1 MLATQCV
8 SELATQCASETGEL
22 LAQLDIGSTFAD
34 FAIEGVLGRGGMGSV
49 YLARHPRLPRQLA
62 LKLLNREICADPEM
76 RRRFEQEASVVARME
91 HPGIVGIYDRGIHDE
106 QLWIAM
112 QYIHGTDAAQL
123 SPDQLTIERV
133 LRILTGCAA
142 ALDYAH
148 SRAVLHRDIKP
159 ANILLAAPQT
169 GLEERP
175 VLTDFGIARILGATS
190 QLTATGTFTATLAFA
205 APEQLAG
212 SEVDHRTDQYSLA
225 CTLFTLLAHRT
236 PFDAEHPA
244 QVIAGHLS
252 MPPPQLTRFRPDLPP
267 ALDRVLSRAM
277 AKQRE
282 QRFDSCVEF
291 AAAVQNALQ
300 GRPSAE
306 AARTAETIVAQGNP
320 TASQQAKAAPQFTA
334 PPTVVGAGSPMV
346 AQTPAAAMPSMQTPP
361 GSLPAAAVPAGSVP
375 TGSIPAR
382 AIPSTAIPGTPFPA
396 APPRE
401 ASGCRTVIIG
411 LGSIVTV
418 LALAM
423 AGVVG
428 YAVYDSK
435 YPSWSR
441 DEQRIAATFPKLV
454 PGKPKVPGWHDTTCD
469 GYADSHEKA
478 AIYCF
483 SANKDF
489 SFTLRYFDTPED
501 ADQDFQLP
509 APGNNALY
517 THEQLRTEI
526 HPDVPEPMKLMFTD
540 PDDRRS
546 KIYTGFSM
554 DSDRNLFT
562 VEIEYDTSSDDDQKV
577 SLWKSMPLGK

>member
-1 MLATQCV
+1 M
-8 SELATQCASETGEL
+8 
-22 LAQLDIGSTFAD
+22 AQLDIGSTFAD

-62 LKLLNREICADPEM
+62 LKLLNREVCADPEM

-159 ANILLAAPQT
+159 ANILLAAPET

-175 VLTDFGIARILGATS
+175 VLTDFGIARVLGATS
-190 QLTATGTFTATLAFA
+190 QVTATGTVTATLAFA
-205 APEQLAG
+205 APEQLAS

-252 MPPPQLTRFRPDLPP
+252 MPAPPLTRFRPDLPP
-267 ALDRVLSRAM
+267 ALDQVLARGM
-277 AKQRE
+277 AKECE

-291 AAAVQNALQ
+291 AAAAQDALQ

-306 AARTAETIVAQGNP
+306 TTRTTETIVVPGHP
-320 TASQQAKAAPQFTA
+320 TASQQATTARNFAA
-334 PPTVVGAGSPMV
+334 PPTEIDAGSPMV
-346 AQTPAAAMPSMQTPP
+346 AQTPSAAMASTQTSP
-361 GSLPAAAVPAGSVP
+361 GSLPAG
-375 TGSIPAR
+375 
-382 AIPSTAIPGTPFPA
+382 AIPSTVIPGTPPPA
-396 APPRE
+396 RPPRK
-401 ASGCRTVIIG
+401 ARGRRALIIE
-411 LGSIVTV
+411 LVTIVTV
-418 LALAM
+418 TLF
-423 AGVVG
+423 VG
-428 YAVYDSK
+428 YVAYDSMT
-435 YPSWSR
+435 PGWSS
-441 DEQRIAATFPKLV
+441 DEQRIAAAFPKLV
-454 PGKPKVPGWHDTTCD
+454 PGKPKQPGWHDTTCQKNYD
-469 GYADSHEKA
+469 KSQKA
-478 AIYCF
+478 IIDCV
-483 SANKDF
+483 SANEDF
-489 SFTLRYFDTPED
+489 SLTLRYFDTAEAAAKD
-501 ADQDFQLP
+501 IQLP
-509 APGNNALY
+509 GGNAPY
-517 THEQLRTEI
+517 PHEQLRTEI
-526 HPDVPEPMKLMFTD
+526 HPDVPEPMKLVFTD
-540 PDDRRS
+540 PNEYRS
-546 KIYTGFSM
+546 GIYAGFSM
-554 DSDRNLFT
+554 DSDRNRFT
-562 VEIEYDTSSDDDQKV
+562 VEIKYTAHSNDDQKL

>member
-1 MLATQCV
+1 M
-8 SELATQCASETGEL
+8 
-22 LAQLDIGSTFAD
+22 AQLDIGSSFAD

-49 YLARHPRLPRQLA
+49 YLVRHPRLPRQLA
-62 LKLLNREICADPEM
+62 LKLLNQEVCADPEM

-112 QYIHGTDAAQL
+112 QYIHGTDAARL
-123 SPDQLTIERV
+123 SPDQLSIERV

-159 ANILLAAPQT
+159 ANILLAAPVT

-175 VLTDFGIARILGATS
+175 VLTDFGIARVLGATS

-252 MPPPQLTRFRPDLPP
+252 MPAPPLTRFRPDLPP
-267 ALDRVLSRAM
+267 ALDQVLARGM

-282 QRFDSCVEF
+282 QRFGSCVEF
-291 AAAVQNALQ
+291 AAAVQDALQ
-300 GRPSAE
+300 RRTSAE
-306 AARTAETIVAQGNP
+306 TARTAETVVAQGYP
-320 TASQQAKAAPQFTA
+320 TASQQAKAAQHFTA
-334 PPTVVGAGSPMV
+334 PPTAIGAGSPMV

-361 GSLPAAAVPAGSVP
+361 GSPPAVAVPAG
-375 TGSIPAR
+375 
-382 AIPSTAIPGTPFPA
+382 AIPSTAFPGTRYPT
-396 APPRE
+396 APPRK
-401 ASGCRTVIIG
+401 ASGRRALFIG
-411 LGSIVTV
+411 LGSVVMVPV
-418 LALAM
+418 LA
-423 AGVVG
+423 V
-428 YAVYDSK
+428 AVMFCAALYDSK
-435 YPSWSR
+435 YPSWNS
-441 DEQRIAATFPKLV
+441 DEQRIAAAFPKLV
-454 PGKPKVPGWHDTTCD
+454 PGKPKQPGWHDTTCD
-469 GYADSHEKA
+469 SHEKA
-478 AIYCF
+478 VIYCV
-483 SANKDF
+483 SANTDF
-489 SFTLRYFDTPED
+489 SLTLAYFDTPEA
-501 ADQDFQLP
+501 ADQHIH
-509 APGNNALY
+509 APS

-526 HPDVPEPMKLMFTD
+526 HPDVSAPMKLIFTD
-540 PDDRRS
+540 PSDQYS
-546 KIYTGFSM
+546 VICTGFSM
-554 DSDRNLFT
+554 DSDRNRFT
-562 VEIEYDTSSDDDQKV
+562 VEIEQYETPSNDDQKL

>member
-1 MLATQCV
+1 M
-8 SELATQCASETGEL
+8 
-22 LAQLDIGSTFAD
+22 AQLDIGSTFAD
-34 FAIEGVLGRGGMGSV
+34 FAIEGALGRGGMGSV

-62 LKLLNREICADPEM
+62 LKLLNREVCADPEM

-148 SRAVLHRDIKP
+148 SRGVLHRDIKP
-159 ANILLAAPQT
+159 ANILLAAPKT

-175 VLTDFGIARILGATS
+175 VLTDFGIARVLGVTS

-252 MPPPQLTRFRPDLPP
+252 MPPPPLTRFRPDLPP
-267 ALDRVLSRAM
+267 ALDQVLARGM
-277 AKQRE
+277 AKERE
-282 QRFDSCVEF
+282 QRFGSCAEF
-291 AAAVQNALQ
+291 AAAVQDALH

-306 AARTAETIVAQGNP
+306 AARTAETMVAQGYP
-320 TASQQAKAAPQFTA
+320 TVSQQEAAPQFTA

-361 GSLPAAAVPAGSVP
+361 GSLPAAAVPAGS
-375 TGSIPAR
+375 IPAQS
-382 AIPSTAIPGTPFPA
+382 IPSTAIPGTPFPA

-428 YAVYDSK
+428 YAAYDSK
-435 YPSWSR
+435 HPSWSS
-441 DEQRIAATFPKLV
+441 DQQRIAAAFPKLV
-454 PGKPKVPGWHDTTCD
+454 LGKPKQAGWHDTTCQGSSD
-469 GYADSHEKA
+469 DYEKA
-478 AIYCF
+478 EIYCV
-483 SANKDF
+483 SADKNF
-489 SFTLRYFDTPED
+489 RLTLRYFDTPE
-501 ADQDFQLP
+501 AANQDIH
-509 APGNNALY
+509 APS
-517 THEQLRTEI
+517 THEQPRTEI
-526 HPDVPEPMKLMFTD
+526 HPDVPEPMKLIFTD
-540 PDDRRS
+540 PSDRYNRHS

-554 DSDRNLFT
+554 NSDRNRFT
-562 VEIEYDTSSDDDQKV
+562 VEIEYETSSDDDQKL